1 MTRKPPQLFVQV
13 LRVGGVPSLG
23 GFMDAN
29 SDSRGIRNVDSN
41 QKIKDMDANSD
52 YRGIRIFD
60 SIINCGEGAWM
71 QTRIPGE

>member
-1 MTRKPPQLFVQV
+1 MQ
-13 LRVGGVPSLG
+13 
-23 GFMDAN
+23 
-29 SDSRGIRNVDSN
+29 IRIPGEFEILIVI
-41 QKIKDMDANSD
+41 KKKDMDANSD